1 MIEILSLVF
10 GGILRL
16 VPEWFNLRDKQNERN
31 HERAM
36 FDMQL
41 EADKLRSKLKI
52 EESKEATEAAT
63 AVGELAAM
71 QEAFKFQA
79 APTGFKLL
87 DWLNSSVRPI
97 LTYWWCI
104 VMYTTYKLILVD
116 AALKNN
122 VPMETVAK
130 TLMTEFDLAV
140 VASIIGFWFV
150 DRSIRKLR
158 G

>member
-16 VPEWFNLRDKQNERN
+16 IPEWFNLRDKQNERN

-41 EADKLRSKLKI
+41 EADKLRSKLRI
-52 EESKEATEAAT
+52 DELREATEAAT
-63 AVGELAAM
+63 ATGEMAAM
-71 QEAFKFQA
+71 QEAFKQQYVS
-79 APTGFKLL
+79 TGFPLL

-104 VMYTTYKLILVD
+104 VMYTVYKVILID
-116 AALKNN
+116 SALKSGAS
-122 VPMETVAK
+122 METIAK

-150 DRSIRKLR
+150 DRSIRKFR

>member
-1 MIEILSLVF
+1 MLEMLSLVF
-10 GGILRL
+10 GGVLRL
-16 VPEWFNLRDKQNERN
+16 IPEWFKMWDKQKERD
-31 HERAM
+31 HERVM

-41 EADKLRSKLKI
+41 EADKLRSKLRI
-52 EESKEATEAAT
+52 DEVREATEAAS
-63 AVGELAAM
+63 AAGELAAM
-71 QEAFKFQA
+71 QEAFKTQV
-79 APTGFKLL
+79 APSGYPFL

-104 VMYTTYKLILVD
+104 VLYTVYKVMLID
-116 AALKNN
+116 AALKSGAS
-122 VPMETVAK
+122 VELMAK

-150 DRSIRKLR
+150 DRSIRKFR

>member
-1 MIEILSLVF
+1 MLEILSIVF
-10 GGILRL
+10 GGVLRL
-16 VPEWFNLRDKQNERN
+16 VPELFRLWDKQKERD
-31 HERAM
+31 HEYKM
-36 FDMQL
+36 FDLQL
-41 EADKLRSKLKI
+41 EADKLRSKLRI
-52 EESKEATEAAT
+52 DELKEATEAASVT
-63 AVGELAAM
+63 AEMAAM
-71 QEAFKFQA
+71 QEAFKFQN

-104 VMYTTYKLILVD
+104 VMYTVYKIILID
-116 AALKNN
+116 AALKSGST
-122 VPMETVAK
+122 MEVIAS

-150 DRSIRKLR
+150 DRSIRRFR